1 VQPYA
6 LCEDVDV
13 LGSAFYV
20 MEFVEGRI
28 FTNPSMPGVGP
39 EDQRALIRAAIA
51 TVERLHSLNPAEVG
65 LGTFGRPEG

>member
-1 VQPYA
+1 MA
-6 LCEDVDV
+6 AGGIEDD
-13 LGSAFYV
+13 GCIASPSTTSAR
-20 MEFVEGRI
+20 RI

-51 TVERLHSLNPAEVG
+51 TMERLHSLNPAEVG